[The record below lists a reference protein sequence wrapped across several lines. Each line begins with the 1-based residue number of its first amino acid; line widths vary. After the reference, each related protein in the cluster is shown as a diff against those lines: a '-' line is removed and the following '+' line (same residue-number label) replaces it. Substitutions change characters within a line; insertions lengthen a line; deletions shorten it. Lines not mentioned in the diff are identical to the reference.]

1 MRTLSIE
8 PIRVSFDEQR
18 RLWDIKTVNGIID
31 VLEHD
36 WPFAKSPSHR
46 RVLLACFKCLQTGKD
61 TDGARDGFIQLAN
74 QQPDLTVLNS
84 DVQIGKS

>member
-1 MRTLSIE
+1 MKSIWIE
-8 PIRVSFDEQR
+8 PIRVSFEGQR
-18 RLWDIKTVNGIID
+18 RLLEIKTVNGIID

-36 WPFAKSPSHR
+36 WPFAKTSSHR

-74 QQPDLTVLNS
+74 QQPDLAVLEQ
-84 DVQIGKS
+84 DVQIGRS